1 MTEPVTTITLAA
13 VGFEAIKEGIKF
25 LYDQAGELIKWWR
38 EKKDPEKQTVPNK
51 PNFLDVPSGAFEPA
65 KKPNHVD
72 EAALGE
78 LEGEL
83 IDFRKELAN
92 YADGTLKIDT
102 KNEALLKRVA
112 GLRTIVEALI
122 EAPLTF
128 RNERRVAS
136 SDPNIEAVA
145 KAKVVKGI
153 LAGIVVGDDVLG
165 GYLKSTTESE
175 TVEQGATQ
183 VAVKIEG
190 SVGGSKQGR

>member
-38 EKKDPEKQTVPNK
+38 EKKDPENKTVPNK
-51 PNFLDVPSGAFEPA
+51 PSFLDVPSEAFDLAE
-65 KKPNHVD
+65 KPNHVD

-83 IDFRKELAN
+83 IGFRKELAN

-102 KNEALLKRVA
+102 KDEALLKRIA

-128 RNERRVAS
+128 RGERRVATS
-136 SDPNIEAVA
+136 GPTLEGVA
-145 KAKVVKGI
+145 RAKIVQGT
-153 LAGIVVGDDVLG
+153 LAAIVVGDDVLS
-165 GYLKSTTESE
+165 GYLKGTTESE
-175 TVEQGATQ
+175 YVGPGATQ
-183 VAVKIEG
+183 VAIKIEG
-190 SVGGSKQGR
+190 DVGGSKRGR